1 MPAPVHPVSETAFV
15 RRLLIAFSTIPRVRV
30 WRQNVGTI
38 LMEGKDGETR
48 VFTGGPPKGASD
60 ISGIVM
66 ETGWRLECE
75 AKLPKKRRTKEQLQ
89 WAAFIER
96 IGGVYLFCE
105 YDPTRDLEGNAA
117 LATERMQAAI
127 AARHARDQGAAASG
141 GGAAR
146 SQRNAMAAD
155 LAAVLELPSDTPWV
169 ELVRHAALLRAS
181 SPLLADALGQV
192 VARAGAV
199 DIQAHP

>member
-1 MPAPVHPVSETAFV
+1 MTAPSHPASETDFV
-15 RRLLIAFSTIPRVRV
+15 RRLLIEFSKIPRVRV

-48 VFTGGPPKGASD
+48 VFTGGPPKGAAD

-75 AKLPKKRRTKEQLQ
+75 AKLPKKRRTKEQLR

-96 IGGVYLFCE
+96 IGGIYLFCE
-105 YDPTRDLEGNAA
+105 YDPAMDLDANAVA
-117 LATERMQAAI
+117 AAARLQTAI
-127 AARHARDQGAAASG
+127 AARHARDQGAATHG

-146 SQRNAMAAD
+146 AQRNAMAAD
-155 LAAVLELPSDTPWV
+155 LASVLELPTDTPWV
-169 ELVRHAALLRAS
+169 DLVRQAATLRAAG
-181 SPLLADALGQV
+181 PLLAATLNDLVTRSG
-192 VARAGAV
+192 GV
-199 DIQAHP
+199 DIQPHP